1 MSMMKKK
8 LTIFAST
15 CLLSGFLVACSDGE
29 EQEPEQPIAPDVP
42 EEQAPQDGNETD
54 PGTEPGG
61 ESGTEPGTEPGGESE
76 TEPGTEPGGESGT
89 EPGTDPSTDSETET
103 DEGL

>member
-1 MSMMKKK
+1 MANKGYICIRRLKKGMSIMKKK

-54 PGTEPGG
+54 PG
-61 ESGTEPGTEPGGESE
+61 S
-76 TEPGTEPGGESGT
+76 EPGTEPGGESGT

>member
-1 MSMMKKK
+1 M
-8 LTIFAST
+8 
-15 CLLSGFLVACSDGE
+15 LLLVYCRDSFSLFRWE

-54 PGTEPGG
+54 PG
-61 ESGTEPGTEPGGESE
+61 S
-76 TEPGTEPGGESGT
+76 EPGTEPGGESGT